1 MSIGK
6 AIAGLL
12 LGGAVV
18 GTTVIVTTTVT
29 KKKYA
34 EVPKDSDFEEQ
45 SSENE
50 TDILKKIKDFAVD
63 KVDKILG
70 WFVDH
75 KEQVETATLILGLV
89 GAVAEV
95 VYNIARMKSLG
106 DLASKLEDIRVN
118 GASFERGFDEAQN
131 QCFGLL
137 IKHAVEGTA
146 FGWHDVRTG
155 APTRSFMI
163 QEVKA

>member
-89 GAVAEV
+89 GAVAEI

-106 DLASKLEDIRVN
+106 DLAYKLEDIRVN
-118 GASFERGFDEAQN
+118 GNAFEQGFDQAANE
-131 QCFGLL
+131 CFGLL
-137 IKHAVEGTA
+137 SQHAADGTP
-146 FGWHDVRTG
+146 FSWHDGRTG
-155 APTRSFMI
+155 AHTKTFMI